1 MVRLSNFPR
10 AKMSNQPGIANSA
23 PPALIRLDQVA
34 IRFGDQAV
42 LRGINLD
49 MARGE
54 TLVVI
59 GESGCGK
66 TVLLKLIIGLLT
78 PSEGRITFDGRVLAE
93 LNDRELTRQRM
104 RFGFLFQ
111 GAALFDSLTIFD
123 NVAFGLREGVRSKP
137 SRPSAASAEPGGVS
151 PRSGEPGSVS
161 PRSGEPGGVSSR
173 RLDEAAIRDTV
184 RHRLQEVGLP
194 DGVEQQKPAELS
206 GGMKKRVGLARA
218 LALEPEVML
227 YDEPTTGL
235 DPIMSD
241 AINEL
246 ILQTRRR
253 HPVTSI
259 VVTHDLTTVH
269 KVADR
274 VVMLYPLARLQPDEK
289 QVIFDGPPTGL
300 SDSSDPRVRQ
310 FVEGRSQKIE
320 NSPTR

>member
-10 AKMSNQPGIANSA
+10 AKMSNQPGIANSTS
-23 PPALIRLDQVA
+23 PPLISLDQVA

-137 SRPSAASAEPGGVS
+137 SRPSAASNEPGGVS
-151 PRSGEPGSVS
+151 PRSGEPDLVS
-161 PRSGEPGGVSSR
+161 PR
-173 RLDEAAIRDTV
+173 RLDEAAIRETV

-274 VVMLYPLARLQPDEK
+274 VVMLYPLVRLQPEEK
-289 QVIFDGPPTGL
+289 QVIFDGPPKGL
-300 SDSSDPRVRQ
+300 ADSSDPRVRQ

>member
-1 MVRLSNFPR
+1 M
-10 AKMSNQPGIANSA
+10 QIANSLPGNPDSSSA
-23 PPALIRLDQVA
+23 FIGLEQVS
-34 IRFGDQAV
+34 IRFGDLAV
-42 LRGINLD
+42 LRGINLSI
-49 MARGE
+49 ARGE

-78 PSEGRITFDGRVLAE
+78 PSEGRVTFDGRVLVD
-93 LNDRELTRQRM
+93 LNDRELTRQRL

-123 NVAFGLREGVRSKP
+123 NVAFGLREGGRD
-137 SRPSAASAEPGGVS
+137 R
-151 PRSGEPGSVS
+151 GEPGRVS
-161 PRSGEPGGVSSR
+161 ARSGEPGGVAPR
-173 RLDEAAIRDTV
+173 RWDEKTIRETV
-184 RHRLQEVGLP
+184 RQRLKEVGLP

-259 VVTHDLTTVH
+259 VVTHDLTTVR

-274 VVMLYPLARLQPDEK
+274 VVMLYPLARLAADEN
-289 QVIFDGPPTGL
+289 QVIFDGPPKAL
-300 SDSSDPRVRQ
+300 IDSTDPRVRQ
-310 FVEGRSQKIE
+310 FVEGRSQQLVA
-320 NSPTR
+320 SG